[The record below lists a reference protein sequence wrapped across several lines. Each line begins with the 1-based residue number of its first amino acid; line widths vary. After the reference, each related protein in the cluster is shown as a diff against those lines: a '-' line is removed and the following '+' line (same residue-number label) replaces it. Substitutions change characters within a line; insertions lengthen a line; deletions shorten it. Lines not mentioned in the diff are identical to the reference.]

1 MDRCPL
7 CRATLNGADTCRRC
21 RAELGAA
28 QRAEREGQALL
39 GAAVM
44 SLVLDDAG
52 DAAELLRRARV
63 LHATPEVRALS
74 QLVANSKREPDAGEH
89 GGPEVP
95 RLADAEG
102 GTVTA
107 ENETDGRP

>member
-1 MDRCPL
+1 VDRCPL

-52 DAAELLRRARV
+52 DAAELLRRARL

-74 QLVANSKREPDAGEH
+74 QLVANATREP

-95 RLADAEG
+95 HVADAEG

>member
-28 QRAEREGQALL
+28 QRVESEGQALL
-39 GAAVM
+39 GAAVTC
-44 SLVLDDAG
+44 LVLGDPG
-52 DAAELLRRARV
+52 DAAELLQRAQA

-74 QLVANSKREPDAGEH
+74 QLVANSKREPNAGEH

>member
-44 SLVLDDAG
+44 SLVLGAAG
-52 DAAELLRRARV
+52 DAAELLQRAQA

-74 QLVANSKREPDAGEH
+74 RLVANATREPEGEH
-89 GGPEVP
+89 RGPEAP
-95 RLADAEG
+95 SLADAEG

-107 ENETDGRP
+107 ESETDGRP